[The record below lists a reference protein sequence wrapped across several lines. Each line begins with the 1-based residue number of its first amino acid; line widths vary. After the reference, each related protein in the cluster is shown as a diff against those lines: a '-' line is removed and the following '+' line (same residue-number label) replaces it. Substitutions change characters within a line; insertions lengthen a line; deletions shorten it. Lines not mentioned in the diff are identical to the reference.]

1 MSKPR
6 SLVRKIVAGV
16 ALAAAVIPPV
26 AAYAGEIAVVDL
38 QGAVMQ
44 TEDGIR
50 AQATLKKAF
59 DTRQKTLDGRQ
70 AEMAKVRDDIQRQA
84 GILSREA
91 LARRIDAWQREMVE
105 LQRVF
110 VTFEQEMQKKQQEL
124 TAPIIQKMVAVIGRV
139 ASSSSYDVVIDK
151 QAAPYARA
159 DLDITDRVIQMY
171 NSGDM
176 GAAPAPSAAPAQ

>member
-1 MSKPR
+1 MTSKPSKTVR
-6 SLVRKIVAGV
+6 SL
-16 ALAAAVIPPV
+16 LAAAALAGAIVP
-26 AAYAGEIAVVDL
+26 ALSAYAEGIAVVDL

-59 DTRQKTLDGRQ
+59 DSRQKTLDGRQ
-70 AEMAKVRDDIQRQA
+70 SEMAKMRDDIQRQA

-139 ASSSSYDVVIDK
+139 ASSSSFDVVIDK
-151 QAAPYARA
+151 QAAPYARS

-171 NSGDM
+171 NSGDT
-176 GAAPAPSAAPAQ
+176 GAAPAEPPKAP